1 MSRNETVKRGLTIMT
16 KAQTIL
22 ASVAAIALLP
32 AAAFAGQG
40 PSIVLNG
47 QVQMGDAISQLN
59 VHVGSTHGATA
70 SSVGVGNVMNAHSVQ
85 RDMTVTSNQ
94 TLQGRVG
101 AFNDVAIGT
110 ARGATVSTAVA
121 QGNAGQVVGCCSN
134 TVTSASQV
142 ANHGTTVGAVSQVR
156 VGSSDTVVSAAQAA
170 ANNFAISTANGTSR
184 SFVGQYSAADVQA
197 HSNVTAC
204 CNNDSL
210 TSSALVAANSLAVR
224 GESSTVYADLEQK
237 NYGRALAA
245 SRVNVGSGTNVTS
258 AASAAGNTALV
269 DNRWGYAQMNGY
281 QENRG
286 FVGAI
291 SEVSLGDW
299 RGHAVS
305 GSNAVG
311 NSAMLS
317 NLGSDATIGM
327 VQNNYSGVAA
337 YTGLYGTSSQGGV
350 GVASSHAV
358 GNAVTGY
365 ACASCG
371 NGSVKIEGYTAQYN
385 YAPVTATTNISV
397 GSAGH
402 ITGSATAVGNSA
414 SFIATRG
421 GH

>member
-1 MSRNETVKRGLTIMT
+1 MT
-16 KAQTIL
+16 KAQSIL
-22 ASVAAIALLP
+22 TGVAAIALLP

-47 QVQMGDAISQLN
+47 QMQMGDAISQLT
-59 VHVGSTHGATA
+59 VHAAATHGATA
-70 SSVGVGNVMNAHSVQ
+70 NSVSAGNAMSALSVQ
-85 RDMTVTSNQ
+85 RNMDVTSTQ
-94 TLQGRVG
+94 TLKGRVG
-101 AFNDVAIGT
+101 AFNGVTITD
-110 ARGATVSTAVA
+110 ARGVTVSTAVA
-121 QGNAGQVVGCCSN
+121 QGNAGQVTGCCSTTN
-134 TVTSASQV
+134 TSATQIANEGTVVGAASQV
-142 ANHGTTVGAVSQVR
+142 N

-170 ANNFAISTANGTSR
+170 ANNFAINTANGASN
-184 SFVGQYSAADVQA
+184 SYVGQYSAADVQA
-197 HSNVTAC
+197 HSYVTAC

-210 TSSALVAANSLAVR
+210 TSSALAAGNSHSVR

-237 NYGRALAA
+237 NYGEAFAV

-258 AASAAGNTALV
+258 AASAAGNTASV
-269 DNRWGYAQMNGY
+269 DNRWGYAQMSGY
-281 QENRG
+281 QENSG

-305 GSNAVG
+305 GSNAIG
-311 NSAMLS
+311 NSALLS
-317 NLGSDATIGM
+317 NLGSDATVSM
-327 VQNNYSGVAA
+327 VQNNYGGVAA
-337 YTGLYGTSSQGGV
+337 FTGLYGSSSQGGV

-371 NGSVKIEGYTAQYN
+371 NGSVKIEGYSAQYN
-385 YAPVTATTNISV
+385 YGPVTATTNISV
-397 GSAGH
+397 GTAGH

-414 SFIATRG
+414 TFIATRG